1 MNSPVGICIKQNKV
15 YVTQYCSHCL
25 NVYSTE
31 GKYLN
36 SVGVNGK
43 KELEFDGPVG
53 LDISTDKDRIYID
66 EYNNGRVQCLN
77 LHHTF
82 VSIIDD
88 VDRAKDVKLTSNE
101 IVVLSRRNLC
111 VSLYTYS
118 HQLIR
123 EIIPGGDYSPVFR
136 PAFLILDKSSNILI
150 TDYGRHCVS
159 IFSLGGELIHRF
171 GKEGEKIRNLIIP
184 SGITFDIERRIIIV
198 SENPEHCI
206 QVY

>member
-1 MNSPVGICIKQNKV
+1 MFISFK
-15 YVTQYCSHCL
+15 
-25 NVYSTE
+25 
-31 GKYLN
+31 
-36 SVGVNGK
+36 GK
-43 KELEFDGPVG
+43 KELEFDQPVG
-53 LDISTDKDRIYID
+53 LDISADRDRIYID

-101 IVVLSRRNLC
+101 IVVLSRRNPC

-123 EIIPGGDYSPVFR
+123 EIIPRGEYSPVFR

-159 IFSLGGELIHRF
+159 IFSFGGELIHRF
-171 GKEGEKIRNLIIP
+171 GKEGEKRRDFKEP
-184 SGITFDIERRIIIV
+184 SE
-198 SENPEHCI
+198 
-206 QVY
+206 